1 MPKKSKA
8 SGEKS
13 AKDQHI
19 SAGGVVYEGN
29 VVTGRKTKLT
39 AKEQGQLARGEID
52 EAGEPT
58 GKKIEPKGEKVVEA
72 GETLYVG
79 QLSAEAT
86 STKTGQKVSYTWV
99 QGEPVTEE
107 GCYRVMESA
116 HGVGSLKRET
126 FKLDPENEI
135 DPTLRTPMERP

>member
-1 MPKKSKA
+1 MTKKSKA
-8 SGEKS
+8 NSAKS

-19 SAGGVVYEGN
+19 SDGGVVYEGN

-86 STKTGQKVSYTWV
+86 STKTGQTLLYMGT
-99 QGEPVTEE
+99 GRTCNRRGMLP
-107 GCYRVMESA
+107 GN
-116 HGVGSLKRET
+116 GIGSRSWLT
-126 FKLDPENEI
+126 
-135 DPTLRTPMERP
+135 